1 MTTEQQAKQEIIKA
15 ADNAGGW
22 VALAEQLGV
31 TYQTVNRWRKEP
43 PPQFEQ
49 YEQILRMNRVRNPE
63 NLYKQTAK
71 ELHRLLEKAARQG
84 YPDLGPYERALKALN
99 EIL

>member
-1 MTTEQQAKQEIIKA
+1 MTTKQQAIQEVYRA

-31 TYQTVNRWRKEP
+31 TYQTVNRWQTAP

-49 YEQILRMNRVRNPE
+49 YEKILRMNRVRNPE

-84 YPDLGPYERALKALN
+84 YPDLGPYERALKALT

>member
-1 MTTEQQAKQEIIKA
+1 MTSRQQAKQEIIKA

-22 VALAEQLGV
+22 VALAEKLGV

-43 PPQFEQ
+43 PPQFSQ
-49 YEQILRMNRVRNPE
+49 YERILRINKVRSDE
-63 NLYKQTAK
+63 SLFEQSAK
-71 ELHRLLEKAARQG
+71 ELERLLEKAARQG
-84 YPDLGPYERALKALN
+84 YPDLGPYERALKTLK